1 MNPSAPHA
9 VVLLAAGRSRRLG
22 QPKQLLTQQ
31 GETLLHRAARLGHA
45 TRPGRM
51 VVVLD
56 SERGPMVD
64 ALAHIP
70 HHLAIN
76 PDPASGLSSSLRIAT
91 PHVQA
96 FADVLVL
103 VCDQPALSAEH
114 LETLL
119 RGART
124 VSSGCAATALDGLP
138 GVPAVVPGHWFTA
151 LSADL
156 HDTGFRARLRQL
168 HPGELFLLHGDRME
182 QDIDTPAALV
192 RARAAGLV
200 DG

>member
-9 VVLLAAGRSRRLG
+9 VVLLAAGRSHRLG

-31 GETLLHRAARLGHA
+31 GETLLHRAARLGHD
-45 TRPGRM
+45 TRPDRL

-56 SERGPMVD
+56 SEHGPMAD
-64 ALAHIP
+64 ALADIP
-70 HHLAIN
+70 HHAAIN
-76 PDPASGLSSSLRIAT
+76 ADPASGLGGSLRVAA
-91 PHVQA
+91 PHVA
-96 FADVLVL
+96 ASAYVLVL
-103 VCDQPALSAEH
+103 VCDQPALSTEH

-138 GVPAVVPGHWFTA
+138 GVPAVIPGHWFTT

-156 HDTGFRARLRQL
+156 NDTGFRTRLRQL
-168 HPGELFLLHGDRME
+168 DPARLFLLQDDGLRL
-182 QDIDTPAALV
+182 DIDTPAALA
-192 RARAAGLV
+192 RARAEGLI
-200 DG
+200 DA